1 MKVRETLIKYKVG
14 KQEFRITFC
23 PDKEEPTIAKDLSRL
38 YSDKKIL
45 LIIDKKV
52 NENIISNLIKDLK
65 ISTPS
70 LKLMMVDGEK
80 KNKNTK
86 FLFSIINRLIKEKF
100 TKKSVI
106 ISCGGGVV
114 GDVSALAASLYLRG
128 LIYFHIPTTM
138 TAIVDSCIGGKTGI
152 NYNNIINSVGNYYH
166 PLNVYIS
173 KNIINFIPEREFLA
187 GIPEIIKCG
196 LINNKK
202 ILTMLTENK
211 KNYINRNFNFLSKII
226 TLTLETKINFF
237 RNDIYENNK
246 RLNLNFG
253 HTFAHAI
260 EMSLDNNKEVIR
272 HGEAVGIGLLCEIFY
287 YSGKNNLNFTLVKKI
302 LKKYNLPTNILKFIQ
317 NKNINVIQNKIYNNI
332 FLDKKKINEYP
343 RYIKLLNIGKTKIS
357 ELRDFKKIFD
367 TIQNVIFKIK

>member
-1 MKVRETLIKYKVG
+1 MKVREKLIKYKVG
-14 KQEFRITFC
+14 KQEYRITFC

-80 KNKNTK
+80 KNKNCK
-86 FLFSIINRLIKEKF
+86 FLFSIINRLLKEKF

-173 KNIINFIPEREFLA
+173 KNIINLIPEREFLA
-187 GIPEIIKCG
+187 GIPEIVKCG

-202 ILTMLTENK
+202 ILTMLAENK

-246 RLNLNFG
+246 R
-253 HTFAHAI
+253 
-260 EMSLDNNKEVIR
+260 
-272 HGEAVGIGLLCEIFY
+272 
-287 YSGKNNLNFTLVKKI
+287 
-302 LKKYNLPTNILKFIQ
+302 
-317 NKNINVIQNKIYNNI
+317 
-332 FLDKKKINEYP
+332 
-343 RYIKLLNIGKTKIS
+343 
-357 ELRDFKKIFD
+357 
-367 TIQNVIFKIK
+367 